1 MEQYLQETPL
11 LNFSASSIQQLMKSR
26 NWEFLAPDLRIR
38 HIDDF
43 VRDEILFGCNAD
55 DNLPA
60 SAVLSDGY
68 GQCNTKGTL
77 LMALFRGTG
86 IPCRIHV
93 FTVDKQLQKGTM
105 TGIVYQSAPRE
116 IVHSRV
122 EAYFDGVWY
131 ELEAFILD
139 KAYLSQLQRLN
150 AACTGPFCGHGVA
163 VKNCRSPV
171 IDFNHNNT
179 YIQSEAI
186 CRDFGV
192 YDCPDDFLGS
202 TASSSRQ

>member
-1 MEQYLQETPL
+1 MEQYLRETPL

-26 NWEFLAPDLRIR
+26 NWESLDPYLRIR
-38 HIDDF
+38 HIYDF

-77 LMALFRGTG
+77 LMALFRGAG

-93 FTVDKQLQKGTM
+93 FTVDKQLQKGAM

-116 IVHSRV
+116 IVHSFSGSTQLAQGPSADTAWLSRIFAVPLLISTATTPISRV
-122 EAYFDGVWY
+122 RRFAGILAFMIVRMIF
-131 ELEAFILD
+131 LE
-139 KAYLSQLQRLN
+139 
-150 AACTGPFCGHGVA
+150 
-163 VKNCRSPV
+163 
-171 IDFNHNNT
+171 
-179 YIQSEAI
+179 
-186 CRDFGV
+186 
-192 YDCPDDFLGS
+192 S